1 MSFRRSVHGGLQ
13 ITALP
18 RKKRSQLWLGP
29 GAYIN
34 HDCTPNCE
42 FVPNKQQTATINV
55 LRDIKAGAEIN
66 CFYGDNF
73 FGDENCNCEC
83 LTCERLQRGAFADPR
98 LCRII
103 TGEIDKEEE
112 QKYKLRAT
120 SYRMCRGAAADD
132 GEGVAD
138 PAVINPLSMHL
149 SEVTGVA
156 LPQRMPNS
164 TAKLARS
171 HWNTSER
178 R

>member
-1 MSFRRSVHGGLQ
+1 MSENGKQKQFAKELGIGKETL
-13 ITALP
+13 
-18 RKKRSQLWLGP
+18 RKWQK
-29 GAYIN
+29 
-34 HDCTPNCE
+34 E
-42 FVPNKQQTATINV
+42 FGIEMGKNE
-55 LRDIKAGAEIN
+55 GAEIN

-98 LCRII
+98 LYRII
-103 TGEIDKEEE
+103 TWEIDKEEE

-120 SYRMCRGAAADD
+120 SYRMCRGAAADE